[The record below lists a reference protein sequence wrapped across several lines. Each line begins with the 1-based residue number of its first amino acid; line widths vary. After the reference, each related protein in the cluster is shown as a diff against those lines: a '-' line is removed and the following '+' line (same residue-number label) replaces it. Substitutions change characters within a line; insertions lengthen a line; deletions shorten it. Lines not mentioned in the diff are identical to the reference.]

1 MPAQLKIAPSLLAA
15 DYARLAEQ
23 LAAVASGGAD
33 WLHIDVM
40 DGHFVPNI
48 SMGPVVIEPLRPHS
62 KLFFDTHLM
71 IDDPLQFAQP
81 FVAVG
86 SENITFHIEVS
97 AEPVKLIEHIHS
109 LGAKAG
115 VCIKPATAPQHV
127 EHIIDRID
135 LILVMTVE
143 PGFGGQSFMP
153 EMLEKVR
160 WLRERAGDE
169 MDIQVDGGIDER
181 TGPSAVEA
189 GANVLVAGT
198 SIFQA
203 PDIAAA
209 VKNLR
214 RACGERNGLS
224 NDSPT

>member
-1 MPAQLKIAPSLLAA
+1 MSVLKIAPSLLAA
-15 DYARLAEQ
+15 DYGRLAEQ
-23 LAAVASGGAD
+23 VAAVESAGAD

-40 DGHFVPNI
+40 DGHFVPNLTV
-48 SMGPVVIEPLRPHS
+48 GPVVIGPLRPHS

-71 IDDPLQFAQP
+71 IDDPSQYTEP
-81 FVAVG
+81 FIAAG
-86 SENITFHIEVS
+86 SENITFHIE
-97 AEPVKLIEHIHS
+97 ATTKPIEIIDHIHS
-109 LGAKAG
+109 HGASAG
-115 VCIKPATAPQHV
+115 VCIKPATPPQSLKG
-127 EHIIDRID
+127 IIDRVE

-160 WLRERAGDE
+160 WLRKHAGDA

-181 TGPSAVEA
+181 TGPLAVEA

-198 SIFQA
+198 SIFRA

-209 VKNLR
+209 IKGLR
-214 RACGERNGLS
+214 KACR
-224 NDSPT
+224 PR